1 MPCQNVAEGIMEMMD
16 KVLIT
21 GGAGFLGYHLAHHF
35 ASKGVAVAL
44 LDIAPY
50 EESEYPPG
58 TEFYRADIRQRD
70 QVRGVIEQSR
80 PRWIIHGAAA
90 LPLWKPQD
98 IFSTNVEGT
107 RIVLEEA
114 FRAGVERVAHVSS
127 TAVYGVP
134 EKHPI
139 EETDPLIGVGSY
151 GKSKIQAEAV
161 CLEFREKEHIVP
173 IIRPKTF
180 IGQARLGVF
189 QILYDW
195 VESGARIPM
204 IGSGR
209 NRYQLLEVT
218 DLAEAYYLVCT
229 VDPRR
234 AKETFN
240 IGAERFQTVR
250 EDLQTLCDFAGSGAR
265 PMGTPAWLVKFI
277 LSILERLKLS
287 PLYKWVYATAD
298 KDSFVSIERAKSLL
312 GWQPRY
318 SNAEALIRSY
328 EWYLQHASG
337 LEIGTGVTHRVAWEQ
352 GALKVFKWLLG
363 GRKRPASRASAR
375 P

>member
-1 MPCQNVAEGIMEMMD
+1 MD

-21 GGAGFLGYHLAHHF
+21 GGAGFLGYHLARHF
-35 ASKGVAVAL
+35 ANKGAKIAL

-50 EESEYPPG
+50 EESEYPAG
-58 TEFYRADIRQRD
+58 TEFYTGDVRNRE
-70 QVRGVIEQSR
+70 QVRAALQKAQ
-80 PRWIIHGAAA
+80 PRWVIHGAAA
-90 LPLWKPQD
+90 LPLWKRED

-107 RIVLEEA
+107 RIVLEES

-134 EKHPI
+134 IKHPI
-139 EETDPLIGVGSY
+139 EETDPMIGVGPY
-151 GKSKIQAEAV
+151 GESKIQAERV
-161 CLEFREKEHIVP
+161 CEEFRQTGHIVP

-218 DLAEAYYLVCT
+218 DLAEAYWLVCT
-229 VDPRR
+229 APADK
-234 AKETFN
+234 ANDTFN

-250 EDLQTLCDFAGSGAR
+250 EDIQALCDFAGSGAR
-265 PMGTPAWLVKFI
+265 PMGTPAGVVKFI
-277 LSILERLKLS
+277 LRILEALKLS
-287 PLYKWVYATAD
+287 PLYKWVYETAD
-298 KDSFVSIERAKSLL
+298 KDAFVSVAKAKEQL
-312 GWQPRY
+312 GWSARY

-328 EWYLQHASG
+328 QWYLEHASG
-337 LEIGTGVTHRVAWEQ
+337 LEVGVGVTHRVAWEQ
-352 GALKVFKWLLG
+352 GALKVFKWVLG
-363 GRKRPASRASAR
+363 GRSNKSRTRTKTSVGV
-375 P
+375 

>member
-1 MPCQNVAEGIMEMMD
+1 MS

-35 ASKGVAVAL
+35 AHKGVQVAL

-50 EESEYPPG
+50 EESEYPAG
-58 TEFYRADIRQRD
+58 TEFYTGDVRNRE
-70 QVRGVIEQSR
+70 QVRAALEKAQ
-80 PRWIIHGAAA
+80 PRWVIHGAAA
-90 LPLWKPQD
+90 LPLWKRED
-98 IFSTNVEGT
+98 IFSVNVEGT
-107 RIVLEEA
+107 RIVLEES

-134 EKHPI
+134 KKHPI
-139 EETDPLIGVGSY
+139 EETDPLVGVGPY
-151 GKSKIQAEAV
+151 GESKIQAERV
-161 CLEFREKEHIVP
+161 CEEFRAKGHIVP

-218 DLAEAYYLVCT
+218 DLAEAYWRVCT
-229 VDPRR
+229 VDPDK
-234 AKETFN
+234 ANDTFN

-250 EDLQTLCDFAGSGAR
+250 EDIQALCDFAGSGAR
-265 PMGTPAWLVKFI
+265 PMGTPAGLVKFV
-277 LSILERLKLS
+277 LRILEALKLS
-287 PLYKWVYATAD
+287 PLYKWVYETAD
-298 KDSFVSIERAKSLL
+298 KDSFVSVAKAKERLDWSA
-312 GWQPRY
+312 RY

-328 EWYLQHASG
+328 EWYLEHASG

-363 GRKRPASRASAR
+363 GRQHNIKGAMWS
-375 P
+375 

>member
-1 MPCQNVAEGIMEMMD
+1 MD

-35 ASKGVAVAL
+35 AQKGVAVAL

-58 TEFYRADIRQRD
+58 TEFYHGDVRNRE
-70 QVRGVIEQSR
+70 QVRAALEQAR
-80 PRWIIHGAAA
+80 PRWVIHGAAA

-98 IFSTNVEGT
+98 IFSTNVDGT
-107 RIVLEEA
+107 RIVLEES

-134 EKHPI
+134 LKHPI
-139 EETDPLIGVGSY
+139 EETDPLIGVGPY
-151 GKSKIQAEAV
+151 GKSKIQAEQV
-161 CLEFREKEHIVP
+161 CLEFREKGHIVP

-218 DLAEAYYLVCT
+218 DLAETYYKVCT
-229 VDPRR
+229 VDPSL
-234 AKETFN
+234 ANDTFN

-250 EDLQTLCDFAGSGAR
+250 EDLQALCDFAGSGAR
-265 PMGTPAWLVKFI
+265 PMGTPAGLVKFI
-277 LSILERLKLS
+277 LRILEALKLS
-287 PLYKWVYATAD
+287 PLYKWVYETAD
-298 KDSFVSIERAKSLL
+298 KDSFVSIERAKAKL

-318 SNAEALIRSY
+318 SNVEALIRSY
-328 EWYLQHASG
+328 EWYLEHASG

-363 GRKRPASRASAR
+363 GRKRPQRRASAR
-375 P
+375 S

>member
-1 MPCQNVAEGIMEMMD
+1 MD

-35 ASKGVAVAL
+35 ADRGVGIAL

-50 EESEYPPG
+50 EKSEYPAG
-58 TEFYRADIRQRD
+58 TEFYQGDVRNRE
-70 QVRGVIEQSR
+70 QVRAAIEAAR
-80 PRWIIHGAAA
+80 PRWVIHGAAA
-90 LPLWKPQD
+90 LPLRKRED

-134 EKHPI
+134 IKHPI
-139 EETDPLIGVGSY
+139 EESDPLIGVGPY
-151 GKSKIQAEAV
+151 GESKIQAERV
-161 CLEFREKEHIVP
+161 CEEFRQKGHIVP

-204 IGSGR
+204 IGNGR

-218 DLAEAYYLVCT
+218 DLAEAYWRVCT
-229 VDPRR
+229 VD
-234 AKETFN
+234 ADKANDTFN

-250 EDLQTLCDFAGSGAR
+250 EDIQALCDFAGSGAR
-265 PMGTPAWLVKFI
+265 PMGTPAGLVK
-277 LSILERLKLS
+277 LVLRVLEALKLS
-287 PLYKWVYATAD
+287 PLYKWVYETAD
-298 KDSFVSIERAKSLL
+298 KDSFVSVVKAKEKL
-312 GWQPRY
+312 GWSARY

-328 EWYLQHASG
+328 EWYLEHASG
-337 LEIGTGVTHRVAWEQ
+337 LEVGVGVTHRVAWEQ
-352 GALKVFKWLLG
+352 GALKVFKRLLG
-363 GRKRPASRASAR
+363 GRKRYQHKPTAS
-375 P
+375 